1 MLQNVLEADDLGVTN
16 LNVSGV
22 RNVLKQGLDALQ
34 LLLATRSSS
43 NAHHKNVSVEGWI
56 KQMHMDIS
64 KLENEDARLSKML
77 STKST
82 ASLAISMESIARQN
96 VPAWK
101 AFRKSMLAHM
111 QSSRFLNSR
120 SNLEKNLRER
130 TKAFGGAFKCE
141 ERKVRNAY
149 SKWCTRKEQASI
161 CGKAGLKMLWLIAKE
176 CVYFDGTVEG
186 FIRIFLESEFGEV
199 LIKSLSDAIWSTTS

>member
-77 STKST
+77 S
-82 ASLAISMESIARQN
+82 ASPRPALPSPWSPLPRQRACLESI
-96 VPAWK
+96 
-101 AFRKSMLAHM
+101 S
-111 QSSRFLNSR
+111 
-120 SNLEKNLRER
+120 
-130 TKAFGGAFKCE
+130 
-141 ERKVRNAY
+141 
-149 SKWCTRKEQASI
+149 
-161 CGKAGLKMLWLIAKE
+161 
-176 CVYFDGTVEG
+176 
-186 FIRIFLESEFGEV
+186 
-199 LIKSLSDAIWSTTS
+199 